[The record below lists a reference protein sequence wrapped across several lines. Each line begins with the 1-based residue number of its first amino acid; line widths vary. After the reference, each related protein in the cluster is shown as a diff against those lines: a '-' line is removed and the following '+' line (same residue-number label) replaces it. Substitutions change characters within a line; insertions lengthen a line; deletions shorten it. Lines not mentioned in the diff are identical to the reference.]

1 MKKAATIL
9 SCILLLGAAALLALP
24 VLRGPQSWQELR
36 RRSEQASAGEAAL
49 AEAGDSL
56 AVFTSLDSLTFAN
69 IHQDE

>member
-36 RRSEQASAGEAAL
+36 RRSEQVSAGEAAL
-49 AEAGDSL
+49 AEA
-56 AVFTSLDSLTFAN
+56 
-69 IHQDE
+69 